1 MDPTVALVVGAAA
14 RTKQSA
20 DDLLREY
27 WDRAQVA
34 GVEEPFY
41 GAMGAGD
48 PLSALSAAGIS
59 VPSTPT
65 AGQAATYA
73 FNASGLA
80 SQVPDG
86 ATTALEPYASGVLNF
101 SGMTEQG
108 QTQFA
113 EQVTVGIVSAIPGA
127 GIVLGPLLELTF
139 QAFGTAQEGQG
150 CCGSPDLSNP
160 YGTCPSSQFTW
171 ASAFGSSP
179 PTETPGSFQEFFSN
193 VCQAAFSAFYRCW
206 VSDPK
211 GSGNV
216 VQGITNTTGAE
227 QQFAGLLVPAVAA
240 WNKTHVG
247 TGSAQY
253 TSSGAPIPGSGGS
266 IGISY
271 EVNTYGTFN
280 GVKQP
285 GMPISGDPLAMALN
299 AIAVGANSSGA
310 TIAPNSI
317 LGFDVNNGP
326 VISQQVALPQAT
338 TSGSAAKSIAIGVGV
353 AAAAVAGG
361 IGVVALTTGTSYGA
375 AATSTWSFLSGGLAA
390 GAAEKKRRRK
400 PTHVQTLLF
409 PRSQWTPS
417 TAKRWAKAHGYRYG
431 YVDTTENYHRI
442 RQTEPKRGAISR
454 TIDLGSSGVRAVV
467 QRAK

>member
-1 MDPTVALVVGAAA
+1 
-14 RTKQSA
+14 
-20 DDLLREY
+20 
-27 WDRAQVA
+27 
-34 GVEEPFY
+34 
-41 GAMGAGD
+41 
-48 PLSALSAAGIS
+48 

-86 ATTALEPYASGVLNF
+86 ATSALEPYASGVLNF

-179 PTETPGSFQEFFSN
+179 STETPGSFQEFFSN

-253 TSSGAPIPGSGGS
+253 TSSGAPIPGSGGN

-326 VISQQVALPQAT
+326 VISQQVLGDIGTPAT
-338 TSGSAAKSIAIGVGV
+338 EGSSSSGSSLATSIALGV
-353 AAAAVAGG
+353 AALAGASLLGTAVYARVKHQPYKKVWGG
-361 IGVVALTTGTSYGA
+361 IWQKTGG
-375 AATSTWSFLSGGLAA
+375 
-390 GAAEKKRRRK
+390 RV
-400 PTHVQTLLF
+400 H
-409 PRSQWTPS
+409 
-417 TAKRWAKAHGYRYG
+417 
-431 YVDTTENYHRI
+431 I
-442 RQTEPKRGAISR
+442 PKIGRGR
-454 TIDLGSSGVRAVV
+454 
-467 QRAK
+467 